1 MRMLLAASLALA
13 LGSTPALA
21 EHHEE
26 ASAQDRVE
34 KFAELPYWPGY
45 WVSRYQAGT
54 TITGLA
60 PAFTNIAERTEDD
73 FAEVMALRGER
84 APWNEEGRR
93 RQNEARA
100 SAGARKALG
109 WGYPMM
115 MNSATPI
122 AFVITPELTIIINA
136 YNETRYIYTD
146 GRDLPDEYDMWPTT
160 WGTSVGHWEGD
171 TLVATTAMVKNP
183 TEFFHGS
190 PALSEEAIYVERFHL
205 DGDLLVSD
213 MTITDP
219 VTLAEPWEVSVS
231 WVRDEGF
238 DRMIQVD
245 WDNDRTGNDGEVNT
259 IELEKVD

>member
-1 MRMLLAASLALA
+1 MRMLLAAGLALA
-13 LGSTPALA
+13 LGTAPAAAQETA
-21 EHHEE
+21 EVET
-26 ASAQDRVE
+26 RVE

-45 WVSRYQAGT
+45 WVSEYQAGT

-60 PAFTNIAERTEDD
+60 PAFNGIAERTEDD

-93 RQNEARA
+93 RQDAARA

-115 MNSATPI
+115 MNSATPL

-146 GRDLPDEYDMWPTT
+146 GRDMPDEYDMWPTT

-171 TLVATTAMVKNP
+171 TLVITTAMVKNP
-183 TEFFHGS
+183 SDFFHGS
-190 PALSEEAIYVERFHL
+190 PALSEEAIYVERIHL
-205 DGDLLVSD
+205 EGDRLVSD

-219 VTLAEPWEVSVS
+219 VTLSEPWNVTVS

-245 WDNDRTGNDGEVNT
+245 WDNDRTGNDGEFNT
-259 IELEKVD
+259 IELEKVE

>member
-1 MRMLLAASLALA
+1 MRLPLKTTGFVAAALA

-26 ASAQDRVE
+26 AAEQTRIE

-45 WVSRYQAGT
+45 WVSEKHQGT
-54 TITGLA
+54 TIGGQA
-60 PAFTNIAERTEDD
+60 PERAEQLELGDIMPLSG
-73 FAEVMALRGER
+73 VN

-93 RQNEARA
+93 RQQEAWA
-100 SAGARKALG
+100 TLGGRKSLG

-115 MNSATPI
+115 MDTGTPL
-122 AFVITPELTIIINA
+122 AFVITPELTVILNA

-146 GRDLPDEYDMWPTT
+146 GRDLPDEYDIWPTT

-171 TLVATTAMVKNP
+171 TLVATTVMVKDPN
-183 TEFFHGS
+183 EFFQAS
-190 PALSEEAIYVERFHL
+190 AALSEEAVYVERFHL
-205 DGDLLVSD
+205 EGDALEAE

-219 VTLAEPWEVSVS
+219 VTLSEPWTISLR
-231 WVRDEGF
+231 WVHDEGF

-245 WDNDRTGNDGEVNT
+245 WDNDRTGNDGEMNT
-259 IELEKVD
+259 IELEKVN